1 MPEIGQMWAGNPF
14 QETQKEGRREVEGE
28 CFDSNPG
35 LLEGPKLSN
44 SESEHE
50 RTSVSF
56 PPGRRMALT
65 LLPRPAVPTVL
76 PRPDRRNG
84 KQSSVDV

>member
-50 RTSVSF
+50 RTSVCFMGLGPVNTRKLPSL
-56 PPGRRMALT
+56 AL
-65 LLPRPAVPTVL
+65 V
-76 PRPDRRNG
+76 
-84 KQSSVDV
+84 